1 MPRYLDRQES
11 GPESRDSLFGEGVPL
26 NGADRQA
33 DRRSHMRTQTMA
45 RQAAEWRLG
54 HPPVPH
60 GCSDRPARLAVR
72 AAELNQE
79 LALINA
85 AHQTWLHNRGEES

>member
-1 MPRYLDRQES
+1 
-11 GPESRDSLFGEGVPL
+11 
-26 NGADRQA
+26 
-33 DRRSHMRTQTMA
+33 MA

-60 GCSDRPARLAVR
+60 GCSDRLAQLAVR

-85 AHQTWLHNRGEES
+85 AHQTWLHSRGEES